1 MSYRATVTW
10 RPVIETQ
17 WLLAQPIQNRDLGG
31 RLAKIVSSL
40 LVAAACQA
48 PEVLTVLPGDASP
61 AVSGG
66 SFRAP
71 TNVVA
76 TPTTFSRIDVTW
88 RDASPNESGFQV
100 FRSGASGGF
109 ALVSTTAANTAF
121 WSDNGLS
128 ASTRYCY
135 VVRAFRTIGTKATY
149 SDSSNVSCATTPPG
163 APGAPSGTWAAPV
176 DSATISLQW
185 GDGSWDEDGFR
196 VERSTDGGATWRPAG
211 TVAPNILSWTGGDPL
226 AEQRPCY
233 RVIAFN
239 ESGDSGPST
248 ASCALPP
255 AAPSNLAITLIGSG
269 EIELTWSDN
278 SAVEEMYEVWVSHGA
293 DCCAG
298 GCDAGWYEYPIAGLP
313 ANTTRYRTTLASSA
327 CQPISV
333 FIMATKLGNVASSGY
348 VLVPLP

>member
-1 MSYRATVTW
+1 M
-10 RPVIETQ
+10 
-17 WLLAQPIQNRDLGG
+17 L
-31 RLAKIVSSL
+31 SSL

-48 PEVLTVLPGDASP
+48 PEVLSVLPDNASA

-66 SFRAP
+66 TFRAP

-76 TPTTFSRIDVTW
+76 TATTFSRIEVTW
-88 RDASPNESGFQV
+88 QDASPNESGFQV
-100 FRSGASGGF
+100 FRAVASGGF
-109 ALVSTTAANTAF
+109 ALVSTTAANIDF
-121 WSDNGLS
+121 WSDNGRS

-135 VVRAFRTIGTKATY
+135 VVRAFRTIGPNTTY

-163 APGAPSGTWAAPV
+163 APSSTWAAPV

-196 VERSTDGGATWRPAG
+196 VERSTDGGATWSAAG

-226 AEQRPCY
+226 AEQGPCY

-248 ASCALPP
+248 VSCAPPP
-255 AAPSNLAITLIGSG
+255 AAPSNLAITVIGSG

-278 SAVEEMYEVWVSHGA
+278 SAVEETYEVWVSHG
-293 DCCAG
+293 DSCCAG
-298 GCDAGWYEYPIAGLP
+298 GCDAGWYEYPIAGLQT
-313 ANTTRYRTTLASSA
+313 NTTRYRTTLASSA
-327 CQPISV
+327 CQTISV
-333 FIMATKLGNVASSGY
+333 FIMATKLGNLAASGY